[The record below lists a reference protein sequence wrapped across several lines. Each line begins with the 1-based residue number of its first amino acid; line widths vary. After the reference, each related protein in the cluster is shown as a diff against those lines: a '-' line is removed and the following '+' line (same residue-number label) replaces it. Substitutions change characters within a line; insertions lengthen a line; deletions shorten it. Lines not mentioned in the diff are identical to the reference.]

1 VKPKI
6 LISIVAIGAVVAVGA
21 VAVYLNRSAP
31 EEASLDRA
39 LTALDALGDA
49 EAAEP
54 VDPTADPTADAG
66 DAAVDDADDR
76 AGARTAVDGTW
87 AVDTTIGDFDFG
99 DATATFVGFRVDEV
113 LNNVGETEAIGRT
126 PAVDGTLQIDGATLT
141 AAMIDAD
148 FTQMVSDI
156 SRRDGAM
163 RRAMGVD
170 ANPIG
175 RFALTQP
182 VDFGEVPVEGETITF
197 SAVGDLTVNGVTNAV
212 EIDMEAQLADG
223 MIVVVGRTPVVFA
236 DYDIT
241 APVAG
246 PVISVEDEGTVE
258 LQVWFAPA

>member
-1 VKPKI
+1 MKPKI
-6 LISIVAIGAVVAVGA
+6 LISIVAIGAVIAVGA

-39 LTALDALGDA
+39 LTALDERDEVAGDGPTS
-49 EAAEP
+49 EP
-54 VDPTADPTADAG
+54 TDPDADVTTDAG
-66 DAAVDDADDR
+66 DPGTDDGPAQT
-76 AGARTAVDGTW
+76 GVDGTW
-87 AVDTTIGDFDFG
+87 SVDTTVGDFDFG

-126 PAVDGTLQIDGATLT
+126 PAVDGTLQIDGSTLT
-141 AAMIDAD
+141 AATIDAD

-170 ANPIG
+170 ANPTG
-175 RFALTQP
+175 TFTLTGP

-197 SAVGDLTVNGVTNAV
+197 TAAGDLTVNGVTNPV

-223 MIVVVGRTPVVFA
+223 LIVVVGRTPVTFA
-236 DYDIT
+236 DFDIT